1 MLGIL
6 LRGMSVG
13 VTETVPGVSG
23 STVAMIL
30 GIYERLVYS
39 LSILTTNQRKKAF
52 PFLTVF
58 GIGMV
63 IGFALSIFLIG
74 YLLNTYRTPTLTFF
88 IGIIVG
94 FLPYLWKETTNH
106 SEQKLKIKH
115 YIIILLFLCLVIF
128 GQLLGGSSNIDLHN
142 LSLTDYLFFVVAGVI
157 ASTALVL
164 PGISGALILTI
175 FGIYE
180 IAMDSLIS
188 LNFPI
193 VLAIGSG
200 IVIGILFSS
209 KLIRYLLEKFKIETY
224 AAMIGLVSG
233 SIYAILRNLDS
244 AFDNQ
249 TILLSF
255 ITFFAGVFFLI
266 ILKQIQF
273 NKYEYNY

>member
-1 MLGIL
+1 NEKKHSFFNCIWHRYGYWICTLYF
-6 LRGMSVG
+6 SDW
-13 VTETVPGVSG
+13 
-23 STVAMIL
+23 
-30 GIYERLVYS
+30 
-39 LSILTTNQRKKAF
+39 LSI
-52 PFLTVF
+52 
-58 GIGMV
+58 
-63 IGFALSIFLIG
+63 
-74 YLLNTYRTPTLTFF
+74 NTYRTPTLR

-94 FLPYLWKETTNH
+94 FLPYLWKETINL

-142 LSLTDYLFFVVAGVI
+142 LSLTDFLFGVAGVI

-224 AAMIGLVSG
+224 AAMIGLV
-233 SIYAILRNLDS
+233 
-244 AFDNQ
+244 
-249 TILLSF
+249 
-255 ITFFAGVFFLI
+255 
-266 ILKQIQF
+266 
-273 NKYEYNY
+273 

>member
-1 MLGIL
+1 M
-6 LRGMSVG
+6 
-13 VTETVPGVSG
+13 
-23 STVAMIL
+23 
-30 GIYERLVYS
+30 
-39 LSILTTNQRKKAF
+39 
-52 PFLTVF
+52 
-58 GIGMV
+58 
-63 IGFALSIFLIG
+63 
-74 YLLNTYRTPTLTFF
+74 
-88 IGIIVG
+88 
-94 FLPYLWKETTNH
+94 
-106 SEQKLKIKH
+106 
-115 YIIILLFLCLVIF
+115 CLVIF

>member
-1 MLGIL
+1 MLVIL
-6 LRGMSVG
+6 LRGMAVG

-63 IGFALSIFLIG
+63 IGFALSIFLFG

-94 FLPYLWKETTNH
+94 FLLYLLKETINL

-115 YIIILLFLCLVIF
+115 YIIIFLFLCLVIF

-142 LSLTDYLFFVVAGVI
+142 LSFTDYF
-157 ASTALVL
+157 
-164 PGISGALILTI
+164 
-175 FGIYE
+175 
-180 IAMDSLIS
+180 
-188 LNFPI
+188 
-193 VLAIGSG
+193 
-200 IVIGILFSS
+200 
-209 KLIRYLLEKFKIETY
+209 YLYTEH
-224 AAMIGLVSG
+224 
-233 SIYAILRNLDS
+233 D
-244 AFDNQ
+244 Q
-249 TILLSF
+249 P
-255 ITFFAGVFFLI
+255 
-266 ILKQIQF
+266 
-273 NKYEYNY
+273 